1 MTLVTELERL
11 ADLHRHGD
19 LSGEEF
25 EAAKRHLLLVPGS
38 SETQP
43 VEAVAARDELT
54 RLDIDWLQAQPKLWP
69 LRGRPPTE
77 ADTTWFPWIM
87 YALAALSLV
96 AGLSFMNSRRGPASG
111 FALVV
116 GAVTIVIAAV
126 VSQQR
131 ARRYLEAER
140 MYRRRRDKLQ
150 DKIEATEGPLDATS
164 ISIRPTD

>member
-11 ADLHRHGD
+11 ADLHRRGD

-25 EAAKRHLLLVPGS
+25 EAAKRQLLLVSES
-38 SETQP
+38 SGIQAA
-43 VEAVAARDELT
+43 EAVAARDELT
-54 RLDIDWLQAQPKLWP
+54 RLDIDWLQAQLKLWP

-87 YALAALSLV
+87 YALATFSLV

-116 GAVTIVIAAV
+116 GAVMIVIAAV
-126 VSQQR
+126 AFQQR
-131 ARRYLEAER
+131 ARRYLDAKR
-140 MYRRRRDKLQ
+140 MYRRRRNQLQ
-150 DKIEATEGPLDATS
+150 DTVELDTRPIGPIE
-164 ISIRPTD
+164 IR